1 MKILLNLNWIRRIHG
16 HASLASEDVAEAIT
30 AAILPVL
37 PDEGRF
43 VVRKIVQDEDTV
55 LEAVWSWN
63 RSIRRDV
70 QNAIDAWEASGGRF
84 DSLATAALVSAAR
97 AADNRPSPYDNYLI
111 IDELGEVSTYVY
123 TEASLVSTP
132 EDWILVEADFED

>member
-1 MKILLNLNWIRRIHG
+1 MKILLNLNWIKRIHG
-16 HASLASEDVAEAIT
+16 YASLASEDVAEAIA
-30 AAILPVL
+30 AAILP
-37 PDEGRF
+37 DQGRF
-43 VVRKIVQDEDTV
+43 VVRQIVQDEDTV

-63 RSIRRDV
+63 RSIRRGV
-70 QNAIDAWEASGGRF
+70 QNAIDAWVASGGRF